1 MPLSAFSECLS
12 ASDGPK
18 LPLISSNLL
27 RSPPIPPIASAL
39 NSSSGVSDIETE
51 QCREQ
56 EQEKEQEQEQ
66 EQEIEME
73 RYVDMA
79 YQRDGEEPRRW
90 AFCTLGQL
98 PKTDAA
104 DAADAATVST
114 AAARASRA
122 PCWALPL
129 FGDGTFYPASEFR
142 VHSRAP
148 LPFPPSLAVSRNHF
162 NLEWMGERR
171 LKNAVMVLEWVPC
184 VAQLRRTSPL
194 ARTLSSEQASATECH

>member
-104 DAADAATVST
+104 DAADAVTVST

-148 LPFPPSLAVSRNHF
+148 LPFPPSLAISRNRF

-171 LKNAVMVLEWVPC
+171 LKNAVMVLEWVPS

-194 ARTLSSEQASATECH
+194 ARTLSSEQASATECL